1 MSNRFWI
8 TTAGVWGAISV
19 ALGAFGAHGLP
30 KFLEEAGFSPEV
42 VASRLATYET
52 GARYQLYA
60 ALALLAVSASGRAAS
75 KVWAAAAWQ
84 WLVGSLIFSGCC
96 YALAIIDGYRW
107 LGAIVPIGGVLMIT
121 GWLTVTVAATTVRA
135 KTGSRGN
142 PDPRLPADNQRHDER
157 LAPGN

>member
-1 MSNRFWI
+1 MSHRFWI

-30 KFLEEAGFSPEV
+30 KFLEDAGFSPEAI
-42 VASRLATYET
+42 ASRLATYET

-60 ALALLAVSASGRAAS
+60 ALALLAVSAAGRCTS
-75 KVWAAAAWQ
+75 RVWSAAAWQ

-96 YALAIIDGYRW
+96 YALAIVDGYRW

-121 GWLTVTVAATTVRA
+121 GWLTVAVAA
-135 KTGSRGN
+135 KTEPRPSGS
-142 PDPRLPADNQRHDER
+142 DQ
-157 LAPGN
+157 